1 MPITPQSIKD
11 ALEAPY
17 QLTDDQ
23 IAYYQQNRFI
33 KLKKV
38 FSKEVIDYFNPAV
51 SKLVAAM
58 STETVAVDERDTYG
72 KAFLQIFNL

>member
-17 QLTDDQ
+17 QLTNEQ

-33 KLKKV
+33 KLKEV
-38 FSKEVIDYFNPAV
+38 FSKEVIDYYNPAI
-51 SKLVAAM
+51 SKVVAAM
-58 STETVAVDERDTYG
+58 STEITAVDERDTYG